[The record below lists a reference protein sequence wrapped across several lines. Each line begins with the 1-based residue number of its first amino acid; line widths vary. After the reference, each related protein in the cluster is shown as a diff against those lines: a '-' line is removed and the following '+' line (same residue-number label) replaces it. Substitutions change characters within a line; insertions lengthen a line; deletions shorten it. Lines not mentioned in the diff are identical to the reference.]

1 MSSTSNNISKK
12 ETFIVSSENLV
23 TNRKHREKWGAKI
36 DSMREALIVTQQG
49 IELINNDD
57 VTNDKDDDV
66 IGVGPFE
73 DALPDISQTSRVE
86 GKEANADTV
95 QLTVKLFL
103 RENDRQIAKQAIH
116 QVEKMLR
123 TEHIH
128 NVYVTVPASDV
139 QFIGMSAHSEDEVV
153 VSSLSEG
160 EAELS
165 DGTARGQVGS
175 QEESQEVNEI
185 LDPERE
191 KYAMDLAD
199 LWNDLSKIKAVES
212 LGLCDVET
220 DVFKRIYQEAH
231 KKPKNVQVNLKSCCV
246 VPPALKQF
254 AATKKIKLLTH
265 SDSPEILGD
274 NFCNQVAGFGDGKAT
289 WRPLW
294 IVRFQIFK
302 ELRGILED
310 RRYII
315 ALERC

>member
-1 MSSTSNNISKK
+1 MT
-12 ETFIVSSENLV
+12 SENLV
-23 TNRKHREKWGAKI
+23 TNREHREKWGAKL
-36 DSMREALIVTQQG
+36 DSHDESLIVIKQA
-49 IELINNDD
+49 IERIEKNGFQEADSE
-57 VTNDKDDDV
+57 K
-66 IGVGPFE
+66 IVGPVQ
-73 DALPDISQTSRVE
+73 DPLPNISQTSRVD
-86 GKEANADTV
+86 GKEPDANTV

-103 RENDRQIAKQAIH
+103 RENNREIAKQAIH
-116 QVEKMLR
+116 HVEKRLS

-153 VSSLSEG
+153 ISSLSEG
-160 EAELS
+160 EAE
-165 DGTARGQVGS
+165 DGYNKQTGQD
-175 QEESQEVNEI
+175 NELDV

-199 LWNDLSKIKAVES
+199 LWNDLSKIKSVEA

-220 DVFKRIYQEAH
+220 DVFKRIYQEAD

-274 NFCNQVAGFGDGKAT
+274 KFCNDVMEYGSKGAV

-302 ELRGILED
+302 QLRGLLED
-310 RRYII
+310 RRYIV
-315 ALERC
+315 ALERL